1 MQLKF
6 HVKAI
11 IDKPIPE
18 VFAGI
23 YNPDKLSQYFT
34 TGGASAPL
42 DEGMTVTWD
51 FADFPGA
58 FPVAV
63 KKLVK
68 NSLIVIEWDSNE
80 KGRKNLVE
88 FNFVDLKNNRTEV
101 TISESGWQANQKS
114 LDASYMNC
122 QGWMHMLC
130 SLKAYLEHG
139 INLRKGFFK

>member
-11 IDKPIPE
+11 IDKPVSE

-23 YNPDKLSQYFT
+23 YDPNKLSQYFT
-34 TGGASAPL
+34 TGGASAAL
-42 DEGMTVTWD
+42 DEGINVTWD

-63 KKLVK
+63 KKKVK
-68 NSLIVIEWDSNE
+68 NSLIIIEWDSNE
-80 KGRKNLVE
+80 KDKKNLVE
-88 FNFVDLKNNRTEV
+88 FNFVNLKNNRTEV
-101 TISESGWQANQKS
+101 TVSESGWQVNQKS

-122 QGWMHMLC
+122 QGWMQMLC
-130 SLKAYLEHG
+130 SLKVYLEYG